1 MPKMRPKEILER
13 LDYMAVTDV
22 CGFPILGNANMLLG
36 AVRLTA
42 FSNVADWAMFVEILE
57 QDYSCDGMDGL
68 LDAIYSFGSV
78 HGGNPGLTPKG
89 LLHIAEKGSF
99 WPEFEFR
106 EHEGSPIFALR
117 EGVRAVRVR
126 GQEIS
131 VPKSLEEYGEVGVRL
146 DFPPDVQ
153 VQEFL
158 QWLSASHGPAV
169 FEPDEALLGCLTK
182 PLPLV
187 LRLREWYHPV
197 MPDREL
203 PSQTETFQQ
212 IAEVLATGDPTKYKP
227 KKPPNTDWRN
237 WVI

>member
-1 MPKMRPKEILER
+1 MPILQSKEILAQ
-13 LDYMAVTDV
+13 LDEAAASDV
-22 CGFPILGNANMLLG
+22 CGFPRLGNANWLL
-36 AVRLTA
+36 ASVRLTA
-42 FSNVADWAMFVEILE
+42 FSNGSDWAMFVELL
-57 QDYSCDGMDGL
+57 QQGYTTCGMDDL
-68 LDAIYSFGSV
+68 LNFVYPY
-78 HGGNPGLTPKG
+78 GNTIGPAVGLTPSG
-89 LLHIAEKGSF
+89 LRYIGEKGSF

-106 EHEGSPIFALR
+106 EHDGRPIFALR
-117 EGVRAVRVR
+117 GGVKAVRVR
-126 GQEIS
+126 EREVA
-131 VPKSLEEYGEVGVRL
+131 VPKSPGEYSEVGVRL

-158 QWLSASHGPAV
+158 QWLSAARSSAV
-169 FEPDEALLGCLTK
+169 FEPDEALLSRMIK

-227 KKPPNTDWRN
+227 TRSPNTDWRN
-237 WVI
+237 WLI

>member
-1 MPKMRPKEILER
+1 MPKLQHEEILAQ
-13 LDYMAVTDV
+13 LDQMAVTDV
-22 CGFPILGNANMLLG
+22 CGFPILGNLNTGLG
-36 AVRLTA
+36 SLCLSA
-42 FSNVADWAMFVEILE
+42 FSDGTDWAMFVEILA
-57 QDYSCDGMDGL
+57 QDYSSDGMDGL
-68 LDAIYSFGSV
+68 RDSIYSYGSSII
-78 HGGNPGLTPKG
+78 GNLGWSRDGVLPV
-89 LLHIAEKGSF
+89 AEKGPF

-106 EHEGSPIFALR
+106 GPEGRPIFALR
-117 EGVRAVRVR
+117 DGVKAVRVR
-126 GQEIS
+126 GREIA
-131 VPKSLEEYGEVGVRL
+131 VPKSLGEYGEVGVRL

-158 QWLSASHGPAV
+158 QWLSAARSSAV
-169 FEPDEALLGCLTK
+169 FEPDEALLARLTK

-227 KKPPNTDWRN
+227 TRSPNTDWRN
-237 WVI
+237 WLI